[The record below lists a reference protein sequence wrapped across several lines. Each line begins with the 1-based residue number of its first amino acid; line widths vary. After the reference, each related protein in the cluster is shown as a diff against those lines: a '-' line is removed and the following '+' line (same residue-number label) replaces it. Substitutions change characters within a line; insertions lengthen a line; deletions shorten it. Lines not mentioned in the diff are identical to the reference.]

1 MYRTAWIEDRL
12 AYTVANEPSK
22 RRLRV
27 YAFDPAASVTL
38 ETAVIND
45 AVIELPWETRWEDP
59 VGLGPSNE
67 YLEVVD
73 YDQHCRTFYEPVD
86 PNHPWFLA
94 QDGLP
99 PSEGNPQFHQQMVFA
114 VAMNTIRN
122 FERALG
128 RMVFWALPDDDPRKD
143 KKRAAGGKVKA
154 EDYPPFTRR
163 LRVYPHAL
171 REPNAYFSPGKG
183 ALMFGYF
190 KSRPCSEGDEGQWI
204 FTCLSQ
210 DIIAHETTHA
220 ILHGMRRRGIEPVNP
235 DSLAFHEGF
244 ADTVALLQHFTM
256 ENVVRHELART
267 GGELR
272 SESLLNGLASQ
283 FGHATG
289 RGGALRKALE
299 TLQQEQHLVD
309 RAKAGSG
316 RTPEPVVKTL
326 AGASEPHD
334 RGQCLVAAV
343 FDTFVT
349 IYERRTDDLFQIA
362 GVPRGSRNLPEKLIS
377 RLAEDASRTAH
388 SVLEM
393 CVRGLDY
400 LPPVAATFGDYLR
413 AMVTAEADLV
423 PVDDLNFRVALAESF
438 RKRGVPVPGCLSYAV
453 DSLCW
458 ERPDLRQFA
467 SMIDEYE
474 CDDDK
479 RFGPDALFADAL
491 RDMTFVARLDNDA
504 AKDKLGEQADPRST
518 DSQANDRIIA
528 DSPYLKGSIEKRNLR
543 DEAMRVV
550 MRNQLALHRWLLKP
564 QPTTQQQ
571 RMWESLLGVRTL
583 PLGAQLDGRL
593 KSASAWSPLSIKA
606 REIPFE
612 EWDRASCP
620 SDWICDATT
629 LRNGKVLLP
638 VFEVHSVRIARRI
651 GREGRELSQ
660 MIAIVTQKRR
670 GYFSAE
676 QQQEVDQNGA
686 PPGEEPDFW
695 FRGGATIIVDLRDG
709 RLERIIRQRIDQEHR
724 LASQREFLKGD
735 SLALAM
741 ASAEHRELDAPVFGF
756 EREPFAFMHGD
767 M

>member
-1 MYRTAWIEDRL
+1 MAH
-12 AYTVANEPSK
+12 TVANEPTK

-45 AVIELPWETRWEDP
+45 AVIEIPWETRWEDS

-73 YDQHCRTFYEPVD
+73 YDQHCRTFYQPLD

-128 RMVFWALPDDDPRKD
+128 RTVFWALPDDDPRAQA
-143 KKRAAGGKVKA
+143 KKAAGGGRKA
-154 EDYPPFTRR
+154 ADYPPFTRR
-163 LRVYPHAL
+163 LRIYPHAL

-183 ALMFGYF
+183 ALLFGYF
-190 KSRPCSEGDEGQWI
+190 KSPPRSEGDEGQWI

-289 RGGALRKALE
+289 RGGALRLALE
-299 TLQQEQHLVD
+299 TLKREQHSQ
-309 RAKAGSG
+309 AQAGEG
-316 RTPEPVVKTL
+316 RTQSREPAIKTL
-326 AGASEPHD
+326 AAASEPHD
-334 RGQCLVAAV
+334 RGQCLVAAI

-362 GVPRGSRNLPEKLIS
+362 GAARGSENLPEKLVT
-377 RLAEDASRTAH
+377 RLAKDASRTAH

-393 CVRGLDY
+393 CVRALDY

-413 AMVTAEADLV
+413 AMITADTDLV
-423 PVDDLNFRVALAESF
+423 PEDRLNFRVALAESF
-438 RKRGVPVPGCLSYAV
+438 RKRGVPVPGCLSYAP

-458 ERPDLRQFA
+458 EPPDLRQFVA
-467 SMIDEYE
+467 MIDEGE
-474 CDDDK
+474 NADDK
-479 RFGPDALFADAL
+479 RLGPDALFADAL

-504 AKDKLGEQADPRST
+504 PKGKLDKQTDPRSA
-518 DSQANDRIIA
+518 DSQEKNDFIA
-528 DSPYLKGSIEKRNLR
+528 ASPYLGTSTETRNLR

-564 QPTTQQQ
+564 QPTTRQQ

-583 PLGAQLDGRL
+583 PLGAQLDRRL
-593 KSASAWSPLSIKA
+593 KSNGAWSPLSIKA
-606 REIPFE
+606 REISFAD
-612 EWDRASCP
+612 WDEDTRP
-620 SDWICDATT
+620 RDWLVDETT
-629 LRNGKVLLP
+629 LRDGKILLP

-651 GREGRELSQ
+651 GPDGRELSQ
-660 MIAIVTQKRR
+660 MIAQVTQKRR
-670 GYFSAE
+670 GYFDVDR
-676 QQQEVDQNGA
+676 QQEVDRNGV
-686 PPGEEPDFW
+686 PPDEEPDFW

-709 RLERIIRQRIDQEHR
+709 RLDRIVRQRIDQDER
-724 LASQREFLKGD
+724 LARQREFLRGD
-735 SLALAM
+735 AVALTM
-741 ASAEHRELDAPVFGF
+741 ISAKPGKLDAPIVGF

>member
-1 MYRTAWIEDRL
+1 M
-12 AYTVANEPSK
+12 AYPGANEPSK
-22 RRLRV
+22 RRMRV

-73 YDQHCRTFYEPVD
+73 YDQHCRTFYQPLD
-86 PNHPWFLA
+86 PNHAWFLA

-128 RMVFWALPDDDPRKD
+128 RTVFWALPDDDPRAEA
-143 KKRAAGGKVKA
+143 KKRAGGGRRK

-163 LRVYPHAL
+163 LRIYPHAL
-171 REPNAYFSPGKG
+171 REANAYFSPGKG
-183 ALMFGYF
+183 ALLFGYF
-190 KSRPCSEGDEGQWI
+190 KSRPRSDGDEGQWI

-210 DIIAHETTHA
+210 DIITHETTHA

-289 RGGALRKALE
+289 RGGALRMALE
-299 TLQQEQHLVD
+299 TLQQEQHA
-309 RAKAGSG
+309 AKASG
-316 RTPEPVVKTL
+316 GKQDETAAVKTI
-326 AGASEPHD
+326 AGTSQPHD

-349 IYERRTDDLFQIA
+349 IYERRTDDLFRIA
-362 GVPRGSRNLPEKLIS
+362 GVARGSRNLSEKLVA
-377 RLAEDASRTAH
+377 RLAQDASKTAH

-413 AMVTAEADLV
+413 AMITADADLV
-423 PVDDLNFRVALAESF
+423 PEDKLNFRIALAESF
-438 RKRGVPVPGCLSYAV
+438 RKRGVPVPGCLSYAP

-458 ERPDLRQFA
+458 DKPDLRQFA
-467 SMIDEYE
+467 WMIDQ
-474 CDDDK
+474 
-479 RFGPDALFADAL
+479 GDAAHPARPGLDAMFADAL

-504 AKDKLGEQADPRST
+504 EKGKLDNPADPRSA
-518 DSQANDRIIA
+518 DSQQTNDFIA
-528 DSPYLKGSIEKRNLR
+528 DSPYIRGSSQKRNLR

-564 QPTTQQQ
+564 QATTRHQ

-583 PLGAQLDGRL
+583 PLGAQLDHQLNPSGE
-593 KSASAWSPLSIKA
+593 WSPLSIKA
-606 REIPFE
+606 REISLE
-612 EWDRASCP
+612 EWGRIERP
-620 SDWICDATT
+620 GDWHDKSMT
-629 LRNGKVLLP
+629 LREGKVLLP
-638 VFEVHSVRIARRI
+638 VFEVHSVRIARRF
-651 GREGRELSQ
+651 GREGNELSQ

-670 GYFSAE
+670 GYFDVDRQA
-676 QQQEVDQNGA
+676 EVDREGA
-686 PPGEEPDFW
+686 PPGEKPDFW
-695 FRGGATIIVDLRDG
+695 FRGGATLIVDLRDG
-709 RLERIIRQRIDQEHR
+709 RLERIVRQRIDQDQR
-724 LASQREFLKGD
+724 LASQREFLRGD
-735 SLALAM
+735 AVALAM
-741 ASAEHRELDAPVFGF
+741 ASAEQRDLNSPVVGF

>member
-1 MYRTAWIEDRL
+1 M
-12 AYTVANEPSK
+12 AYTVASEPSK

-45 AVIELPWETRWEDP
+45 AVIEIPWETRWEDS

-73 YDQHCRTFYEPVD
+73 YDQHCRTFYQPLD

-128 RMVFWALPDDDPRKD
+128 RMVFWALPDDDPRAEM
-143 KKRAAGGKVKA
+143 KRLAAANKGKA

-163 LRVYPHAL
+163 LRIYPHAL

-183 ALMFGYF
+183 ALLFGYF
-190 KSRPCSEGDEGQWI
+190 KSRPRSEGDEGQWI

-220 ILHGMRRRGIEPVNP
+220 ILHGMRRRGIEPVNR

-244 ADTVALLQHFTM
+244 ADTVALMQHFTM

-289 RGGALRKALE
+289 RGGALRMALE
-299 TLQQEQHLVD
+299 TLKREQHSQA
-309 RAKAGSG
+309 RAGGSAKSG
-316 RTPEPVVKTL
+316 EVAVKTL
-326 AGASEPHD
+326 AAASEPHD
-334 RGQCLVAAV
+334 RGQCLVAAI

-349 IYERRTDDLFQIA
+349 IYERRTDDLFQMA
-362 GVPRGSRNLPEKLIS
+362 GVTRGSKNLPEQLVA
-377 RLAEDASRTAH
+377 RLAKEASKTAH

-393 CVRGLDY
+393 SVRGLDY

-413 AMVTAEADLV
+413 AMITADTDLV
-423 PVDDLNFRVALAESF
+423 PEDRLNYRVALAESF
-438 RKRGVPVPGCLSYAV
+438 RKRGVPVPGCLSYAP
-453 DSLCW
+453 DALCW
-458 ERPDLRQFA
+458 ETPDLGHFA
-467 SMIDEYE
+467 SMIDNG
-474 CDDDK
+474 DDGDDT

-491 RDMTFVARLDNDA
+491 RNMTFFARLDNDDA
-504 AKDKLGEQADPRST
+504 AREDDRPDDPRSL
-518 DSQANDRIIA
+518 DSKAQEKVIGA
-528 DSPYLKGSIEKRNLR
+528 SPYLKGAAGKRNLR

-550 MRNQLALHRWLLKP
+550 MRNQLALHRWLLRP
-564 QPTTQQQ
+564 APTTSQQ

-583 PLGAQLDGRL
+583 PLGEQLDNRL
-593 KSASAWSPLSIKA
+593 RSSGMWSPLSIKA
-606 REIPFE
+606 REISLEDWGKIERPQD
-612 EWDRASCP
+612 WRDDRM
-620 SDWICDATT
+620 T
-629 LRNGKVLLP
+629 LRDGKVLLP

-651 GREGRELSQ
+651 GPNGGELSQ
-660 MIAIVTQKRR
+660 MIAQVTQKRR
-670 GYFSAE
+670 GYFDLARQE
-676 QQQEVDQNGA
+676 QVDRNGA
-686 PPGEEPDFW
+686 SPDEEPDFW

-709 RLERIIRQRIDQEHR
+709 RLERIIRQRIDQEQR
-724 LASQREFLKGD
+724 LASQREFLRAD
-735 SLALAM
+735 PVALAM
-741 ASAEHRELDAPVFGF
+741 VTGERRELDSPVVGF